1 MKTWIEGS
9 LNTKRIIDNFKIIVV
24 LQKKIKQVDQQLV
37 S

>member
-9 LNTKRIIDNFKIIVV
+9 LNTKRIIDNSSLTKEN
-24 LQKKIKQVDQQLV
+24 KAQVDQQLV